1 MIKNPWT
8 SRIYLII
15 DIKQVCDLEIYF
27 FAHVIIV
34 EQCNQ
39 GLFNVLDYLLVVADG
54 SWGAI
59 SM

>member
-39 GLFNVLDYLLVVADG
+39 GLFNVLDY
-54 SWGAI
+54 
-59 SM
+59 